1 MMMKINTLKEV
12 YSLSYFDEVLFSYET
27 LYSGVE
33 MWLLIWHICIW
44 KRGAIFQNSSGRFH

>member
-1 MMMKINTLKEV
+1 MNDEV
-12 YSLSYFDEVLFSYET
+12 YSLSYIDEVLFSYET

-44 KRGAIFQNSSGRFH
+44 NRGAIFQNSSGRFH